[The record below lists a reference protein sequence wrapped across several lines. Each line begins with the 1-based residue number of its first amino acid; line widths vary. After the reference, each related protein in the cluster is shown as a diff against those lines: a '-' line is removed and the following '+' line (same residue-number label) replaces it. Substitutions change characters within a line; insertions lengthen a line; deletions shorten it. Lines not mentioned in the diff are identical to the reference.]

1 MRPATVAAGGVLLC
15 LGLVAAVLVGSRGPG
30 PLDQPDRANQRNGLL
45 VAGPTVE
52 PSLPGLAPGQG
63 PTVLLFVRAA
73 PEGDVLQEW
82 RGTLPA
88 ATNVV
93 LVVQEPGTSA
103 PEPAAEA
110 ATAAG
115 VDLVVD
121 TDGRLAAAV
130 DLPEPVDGGPGIGY
144 AVVDT
149 RGVVRY
155 STLDPAWPD
164 NAFEVD
170 TVVGATS

>member
-1 MRPATVAAGGVLLC
+1 MRPATVAAGGVLMC
-15 LGLVAAVLVGSRGPG
+15 LLLVAAVLVGSRGPG

-45 VAGPTVE
+45 LSGPTVE
-52 PSLPGLAPGQG
+52 ASLPGLTPGRG

-73 PEGDVLQEW
+73 PEEDVLQAW
-82 RGTLPA
+82 RSQLP
-88 ATNVV
+88 TTTRVV
-93 LVVQEPGTSA
+93 LVVQEPGVTA

-110 ATAAG
+110 AAGAG
-115 VDLVVD
+115 VELVVD

-130 DLPEPVDGGPGIGY
+130 DLPEPVDGGLGIGY
-144 AVVDT
+144 AVVT

>member
-1 MRPATVAAGGVLLC
+1 MCLL
-15 LGLVAAVLVGSRGPG
+15 LVAAVLVGSRGPG
-30 PLDQPDRANQRNGLL
+30 PQDQPDRANQRNGLL
-45 VAGPTVE
+45 LSGPTVE
-52 PSLPGLAPGQG
+52 PSLPGLTPGPG

-73 PEGDVLQEW
+73 PEGDVLQDW

-88 ATNVV
+88 AAHVV
-93 LVVQEPGTSA
+93 LVVQEPGATSSG
-103 PEPAAEA
+103 PASA
-110 ATAAG
+110 AAAAG

-121 TDGRLAAAV
+121 EVGRLAHAV

-149 RGVVRY
+149 EGVVRY

-170 TVVGATS
+170 TIVGATS